1 MFIPTINTGGREV
14 PFSTPLGR
22 EAESLMGH
30 PLSFYEG
37 VQRNKQTNN
46 KLWIISLASIIQDH
60 ESRAKLVLASNGSH
74 GTYLLQNN
82 NFVAYSR

>member
-37 VQRNKQTNN
+37 VQRNKQTNKKYPIFTIMALDKDPN
-46 KLWIISLASIIQDH
+46 CVLQLALPGLGLVIL
-60 ESRAKLVLASNGSH
+60 EVLAK
-74 GTYLLQNN
+74 NN
-82 NFVAYSR
+82 IHY

>member
-22 EAESLMGH
+22 EAKSLMGY

-37 VQRNKQTNN
+37 VQKNKQTNKQTIWTIIGLETSQPKTTYPTN
-46 KLWIISLASIIQDH
+46 INTWDMDNDHLWVCL
-60 ESRAKLVLASNGSH
+60 
-74 GTYLLQNN
+74 
-82 NFVAYSR
+82 

>member
-37 VQRNKQTNN
+37 VQRNKQTNTLSFLYPITPRHIHVIMGE
-46 KLWIISLASIIQDH
+46 K
-60 ESRAKLVLASNGSH
+60 VL
-74 GTYLLQNN
+74 YLI
-82 NFVAYSR
+82 